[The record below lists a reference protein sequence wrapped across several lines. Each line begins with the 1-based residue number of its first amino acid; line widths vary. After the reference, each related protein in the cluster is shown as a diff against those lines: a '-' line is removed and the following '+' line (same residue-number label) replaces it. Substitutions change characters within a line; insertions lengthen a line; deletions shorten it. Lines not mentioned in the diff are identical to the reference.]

1 MTGTALSKT
10 AAIKK
15 ASTVVSIW
23 GSGTSWTVC
32 GPYYDADL
40 SGPSTER
47 HVNSYTKARIART
60 AWRASIALALMGIN
74 STDVYAAVYDAAHD
88 GSGPVTLAALVNV
101 GIAESKRAA

>member
-1 MTGTALSKT
+1 MTATALSKT

-32 GPYYDADL
+32 GPYYATDL

-47 HVNSYTKARIART
+47 NEVSYTKARLTRT

-74 STDVYAAVYDAAHD
+74 STDVDAAVYYAAHD
-88 GSGPVTLAALVNV
+88 GSGPVTVAALVNV